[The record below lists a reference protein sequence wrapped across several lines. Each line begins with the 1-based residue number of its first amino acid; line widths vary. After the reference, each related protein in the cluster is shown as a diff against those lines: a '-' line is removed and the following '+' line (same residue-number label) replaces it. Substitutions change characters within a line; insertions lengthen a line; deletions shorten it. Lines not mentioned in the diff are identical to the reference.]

1 MAEIKPMIHK
11 YCQNGTYMLLDVNSG
26 IINVIDKMT
35 YDVLDV
41 YDGTNKDAV
50 YQAFA
55 GTYDKKDLDETLG
68 ELDELI
74 EKEML
79 FAPMTENFKVVAE
92 EEPVIKSLCLNIA
105 HDCNLRCQYCFASQ
119 GDYDTHK
126 RELMS
131 FDVAKHAVDLLIKST
146 EGKRQHCEID
156 FFGGEPLMNFGVV
169 KQTIEYIREQEK
181 IHDKVFKLSLTT
193 NGMLLD
199 PAKVKYLT
207 DNHISL
213 ILSLDG
219 RPEVHD
225 RMRPDAG
232 GHGSYKTCA
241 DNQVYAAKHRN
252 GEEYYVRGT
261 YTKYNLDFT
270 KDVEHMADLG
280 FEGLSMEPVV
290 GDDLSY
296 AITDDDLARI
306 YEEYDRLADFYLKR
320 MDEGRPFIYYHFIMD
335 LYRGPCIAKR
345 LRGCGAGHE
354 YMCVVPN
361 GDIYPCHQFVGQD
374 DYVIGNVYVWFHRL
388 VVAVSRPLH
397 HYLCGNTQCQSVA
410 DECPSSGMGSQQ
422 GVFGC
427 DGVYTF
433 ISLVVSF
440 PYRVVDFRKFPQFF
454 QIIVHLLVADDR
466 KCLVIF
472 KVYAFVFFQ
481 YRLAVVV

>member
-1 MAEIKPMIHK
+1 MSEQINPMIHK

-26 IINVIDKMT
+26 IINVIDKVT
-35 YDVLDV
+35 YDILDI

-50 YQAFA
+50 YEAL
-55 GTYDKKDLDETLG
+55 GTTYSQRELDESLA

-74 EKEML
+74 GKEML
-79 FAPMTENFKVVAE
+79 FAPMCDNFKVVAE

-105 HDCNLRCQYCFASQ
+105 HDCNLRCKYCFASQ

-131 FDVAKHAVDLLIKST
+131 FDVAKRAVDLLIRST

-156 FFGGEPLMNFGVV
+156 FFGGEPLMNFDVV

-181 IHDKVFKLSLTT
+181 IHNKIFKLSLTT

-207 DNHISL
+207 DQHISL

-219 RPEVHD
+219 RPEVHN

-232 GHGSYKTCA
+232 GRDSYDTCA
-241 DNQVYAAKHRN
+241 RNQVYAAKHRN

-270 KDVEHMADLG
+270 EDVRHMADLG

-296 AITDDDLARI
+296 AITDDDLPRI
-306 YEEYDRLADFYLKR
+306 FDEYDRLTDFYLQR
-320 MDEGRPFIYYHFIMD
+320 YDEGRPFIYYHFIMD

-374 DYVIGNVYVWFHRL
+374 GYVIGNVYEGVTNDTLPALFRDMHVLSKPECCKCWAKFFCSGGCH
-388 VVAVSRPLH
+388 ANNIK
-397 HYLCGNTQCQSVA
+397 YGGNIQTPYELSCRIQKKRI
-410 DECPSSGMGSQQ
+410 ECAMYIQA
-422 GVFGC
+422 
-427 DGVYTF
+427 
-433 ISLVVSF
+433 
-440 PYRVVDFRKFPQFF
+440 K
-454 QIIVHLLVADDR
+454 
-466 KCLVIF
+466 
-472 KVYAFVFFQ
+472 
-481 YRLAVVV
+481 LAMKRQEAAQE

>member
-1 MAEIKPMIHK
+1 MSEQINPMIHK

-26 IINVIDKMT
+26 IINVIDKVT
-35 YDVLDV
+35 YDILDI

-50 YQAFA
+50 YEAL
-55 GTYDKKDLDETLG
+55 GTTYSQRELDESLA

-74 EKEML
+74 GKEML
-79 FAPMTENFKVVAE
+79 FAPMCDNFKVVAE

-105 HDCNLRCQYCFASQ
+105 HDCNLRCKYCFASQ

-131 FDVAKHAVDLLIKST
+131 FDVAKRAVDLLIRST

-156 FFGGEPLMNFGVV
+156 FFGGEPLMNFDVV

-181 IHDKVFKLSLTT
+181 IHNKIFKLSLTT

-207 DNHISL
+207 DQHISL

-219 RPEVHD
+219 RPEVHN

-232 GHGSYKTCA
+232 GRDSYDTCA
-241 DNQVYAAKHRN
+241 RNQVYAAKYRN

-270 KDVEHMADLG
+270 EDVRHMADLG

-296 AITDDDLARI
+296 AITDDDLPRI
-306 YEEYDRLADFYLKR
+306 FDEYDRLTDFYLQR
-320 MDEGRPFIYYHFIMD
+320 YDEGRPFIYYHFIMD

-374 DYVIGNVYVWFHRL
+374 GYVIGNVYEGVTNDTLPALFRDMHVLNKPECCKCWAKFFCSGGCH
-388 VVAVSRPLH
+388 ANNIK
-397 HYLCGNTQCQSVA
+397 YGGNIQTPYELSCRIQKKRI
-410 DECPSSGMGSQQ
+410 ECAMYIQA
-422 GVFGC
+422 
-427 DGVYTF
+427 
-433 ISLVVSF
+433 
-440 PYRVVDFRKFPQFF
+440 K
-454 QIIVHLLVADDR
+454 
-466 KCLVIF
+466 
-472 KVYAFVFFQ
+472 
-481 YRLAVVV
+481 LAMKRQEAAQE

>member
-1 MAEIKPMIHK
+1 MSEQINPMIHK

-26 IINVIDKMT
+26 IINVIDKVT
-35 YDVLDV
+35 YDILDI

-50 YQAFA
+50 IEAL
-55 GTYDKKDLDETLG
+55 GTTYSQRELDESLA

-74 EKEML
+74 GKEML
-79 FAPMTENFKVVAE
+79 FAPMCDNFKVVAE

-105 HDCNLRCQYCFASQ
+105 HDCNLRCKYCFASQ

-131 FDVAKHAVDLLIKST
+131 FDVAKRAVDLLIRST

-156 FFGGEPLMNFGVV
+156 FFGGEPLMNFDVV

-181 IHDKVFKLSLTT
+181 IHNKIFKLSLTT

-207 DNHISL
+207 DQHISL

-219 RPEVHD
+219 RPEVHN

-232 GHGSYKTCA
+232 GRDSYDTCA
-241 DNQVYAAKHRN
+241 RNQVYAAKHRN

-270 KDVEHMADLG
+270 EDVRHMADLG

-296 AITDDDLARI
+296 AITDDDLPRI
-306 YEEYDRLADFYLKR
+306 FDEYDRLTDFYLQR
-320 MDEGRPFIYYHFIMD
+320 YDEGRPFIYYHFIMD

-374 DYVIGNVYVWFHRL
+374 GYVIGNVYEGVTNDTLPALFRDMHVLNKPECCKCWAKFFCSGGCH
-388 VVAVSRPLH
+388 ANNIK
-397 HYLCGNTQCQSVA
+397 YGGNIQTPYELSCRIQKKRI
-410 DECPSSGMGSQQ
+410 ECAMYIQA
-422 GVFGC
+422 
-427 DGVYTF
+427 
-433 ISLVVSF
+433 
-440 PYRVVDFRKFPQFF
+440 K
-454 QIIVHLLVADDR
+454 
-466 KCLVIF
+466 
-472 KVYAFVFFQ
+472 
-481 YRLAVVV
+481 LAMKRQEAAQE

>member
-1 MAEIKPMIHK
+1 MSEQINPMIHK

-26 IINVIDKMT
+26 IINVIDKVT
-35 YDVLDV
+35 YDILDI

-50 YQAFA
+50 YEAL
-55 GTYDKKDLDETLG
+55 GTTYSQRELDESLA

-74 EKEML
+74 GKEML
-79 FAPMTENFKVVAE
+79 FAPMCDNFKVVAE

-105 HDCNLRCQYCFASQ
+105 HDCNLRCKYCFASQ

-131 FDVAKHAVDLLIKST
+131 FDVAKRAVDLLIRST

-156 FFGGEPLMNFGVV
+156 FFGGEPLMNFDVV

-181 IHDKVFKLSLTT
+181 IHNKIFKLSLTT

-207 DNHISL
+207 DQHISL

-219 RPEVHD
+219 RPEVHN

-232 GHGSYKTCA
+232 GRDSYDTCA
-241 DNQVYAAKHRN
+241 RNQVYSAKHRN

-270 KDVEHMADLG
+270 EDVRHMADLG

-296 AITDDDLARI
+296 AITDDDLPRI
-306 YEEYDRLADFYLKR
+306 FDEYDRLTDFYLQR
-320 MDEGRPFIYYHFIMD
+320 YDEGRPFIYYHFIMD

-374 DYVIGNVYVWFHRL
+374 GYVIGNVYEGVTNDTLPALFRDMHVLNKPECCKCWAKFFCSGGCH
-388 VVAVSRPLH
+388 ANNIK
-397 HYLCGNTQCQSVA
+397 YGGNIQTPYELSCRIQKKRI
-410 DECPSSGMGSQQ
+410 ECAMYIQA
-422 GVFGC
+422 
-427 DGVYTF
+427 
-433 ISLVVSF
+433 
-440 PYRVVDFRKFPQFF
+440 K
-454 QIIVHLLVADDR
+454 
-466 KCLVIF
+466 
-472 KVYAFVFFQ
+472 
-481 YRLAVVV
+481 LAMKRQEAAQE

>member
-68 ELDELI
+68 ELDGLI

-105 HDCNLRCQYCFASQ
+105 HDCNLRCKYCFASQ

-131 FDVAKHAVDLLIKST
+131 FDVAKHAVDMLIKST

-241 DNQVYAAKHRN
+241 ENQVYAAKHRN

-296 AITDDDLARI
+296 AITDDDLPRI

-374 DYVIGNVYVWFHRL
+374 DYVIGNVY
-388 VVAVSRPLH
+388 
-397 HYLCGNTQCQSVA
+397 
-410 DECPSSGMGSQQ
+410 
-422 GVFGC
+422 
-427 DGVYTF
+427 DGVTNAELPPLFRDMHVLNKPICCDCWAKFFCSGGCHANNIKYGGNIQT
-433 ISLVVSF
+433 
-440 PYRVVDFRKFPQFF
+440 PYELSCKIQKKRIECAMYIQAVLAMRGQK
-454 QIIVHLLVADDR
+454 A
-466 KCLVIF
+466 
-472 KVYAFVFFQ
+472 
-481 YRLAVVV
+481 RLFGDPEENCEGCGACE

>member
-1 MAEIKPMIHK
+1 MAGIIKPMIHK

-41 YDGTNKDAV
+41 YDGTNKEAV
-50 YQAFA
+50 YRAFA
-55 GTYDKKDLDETLG
+55 DTYGTQELGETLE

-74 EKEML
+74 KEELL
-79 FAPMTENFKVVAE
+79 FAPMCQSFEVVAKE
-92 EEPVIKSLCLNIA
+92 RPIVKSLCLNIA

-131 FDVAKHAVDLLIKST
+131 FDVAKHAVDLLILST

-169 KQTIEYIREQEK
+169 KQTIAYIREQEK
-181 IHDKVFKLSLTT
+181 KHNKVFKLSLTT

-199 PAKVKYLT
+199 PEKVRFLT

-225 RMRPDAG
+225 RMRPCAG
-232 GHGSYKTCA
+232 GGGSYKKCA
-241 DNQVYAAKHRN
+241 ENLAYAVSHRR

-261 YTKYNLDFT
+261 FTKYNLDFT
-270 KDVEHMADLG
+270 EDVAHMADLG
-280 FEGLSMEPVV
+280 FDGLSMEPVV
-290 GDDLSY
+290 GDEASY
-296 AITDDDLARI
+296 AITEEDLPRI
-306 YEEYDRLADFYLKR
+306 YEEYDRLTVFYLQR
-320 MDEGRPFIYYHFIMD
+320 YFSGHPIIYYHFIMD

-354 YMCVVPN
+354 YMCVTPDGN
-361 GDIYPCHQFVGQD
+361 IYPCHQFVGQEE
-374 DYVIGNVYVWFHRL
+374 YILGNVYDGITNDVLPPVFRDTHVLNKERCCACWAKFFCSGGCH
-388 VVAVSRPLH
+388 ANNIK
-397 HYLCGNTQCQSVA
+397 YGGNIETPFELSCKIQKKRIECAMYIQATLAIKRQEAEARKERKQS
-410 DECPSSGMGSQQ
+410 
-422 GVFGC
+422 
-427 DGVYTF
+427 
-433 ISLVVSF
+433 
-440 PYRVVDFRKFPQFF
+440 
-454 QIIVHLLVADDR
+454 
-466 KCLVIF
+466 
-472 KVYAFVFFQ
+472 
-481 YRLAVVV
+481 

>member
-1 MAEIKPMIHK
+1 MSEQINPMIHK

-26 IINVIDKMT
+26 IINVIDKVT
-35 YDVLDV
+35 YDILDI

-50 YQAFA
+50 YEAL
-55 GTYDKKDLDETLG
+55 GTIYSQRELDESLA

-74 EKEML
+74 GKEML
-79 FAPMTENFKVVAE
+79 FAPMCDNFKVVAE

-105 HDCNLRCQYCFASQ
+105 HDCNLRCKYCFASQ

-131 FDVAKHAVDLLIKST
+131 FDVAKRAVDLLIRST

-156 FFGGEPLMNFGVV
+156 FFGGEPLMNFDVV

-181 IHDKVFKLSLTT
+181 IHNKIFKLSLTT

-207 DNHISL
+207 DQHISL

-219 RPEVHD
+219 RPEVHN

-232 GHGSYKTCA
+232 GRDSYDTCA
-241 DNQVYAAKHRN
+241 RNQVYAAKHRN

-270 KDVEHMADLG
+270 EDVRHMADLG

-296 AITDDDLARI
+296 AITDDDLPRI
-306 YEEYDRLADFYLKR
+306 FDEYDRLTDFYLQR
-320 MDEGRPFIYYHFIMD
+320 YDEGRPFIYYHFIMD

-374 DYVIGNVYVWFHRL
+374 GYVIGNVYEGVTNDTLPALFRDMHVLNKPECCKCWAKFFCSGGCH
-388 VVAVSRPLH
+388 ANNIK
-397 HYLCGNTQCQSVA
+397 YGGNIQTPYELSCRIQKKRI
-410 DECPSSGMGSQQ
+410 ECAMYIQA
-422 GVFGC
+422 
-427 DGVYTF
+427 
-433 ISLVVSF
+433 
-440 PYRVVDFRKFPQFF
+440 K
-454 QIIVHLLVADDR
+454 
-466 KCLVIF
+466 
-472 KVYAFVFFQ
+472 
-481 YRLAVVV
+481 LAMKRQEAAQE

>member
-1 MAEIKPMIHK
+1 MSEQINPMIHK

-26 IINVIDKMT
+26 IINVIDKVT
-35 YDVLDV
+35 YDILDI

-50 YQAFA
+50 YEAL
-55 GTYDKKDLDETLG
+55 GTTYSQRELDESLA

-74 EKEML
+74 GKEML
-79 FAPMTENFKVVAE
+79 FAPMCDNFKVVAE

-105 HDCNLRCQYCFASQ
+105 HDCNLRCKYCFASQ

-131 FDVAKHAVDLLIKST
+131 FDVAKRAVNLLIRST

-156 FFGGEPLMNFGVV
+156 FFGGEPLMNFDVV

-181 IHDKVFKLSLTT
+181 IHNKIFKLSLTT

-207 DNHISL
+207 DQHISL

-219 RPEVHD
+219 RPEVHN

-232 GHGSYKTCA
+232 GRDSYDTCA
-241 DNQVYAAKHRN
+241 RNQVYAAKHRN

-270 KDVEHMADLG
+270 EDVRHMADLG

-296 AITDDDLARI
+296 AITDDDLPRI
-306 YEEYDRLADFYLKR
+306 FDEYDRLTDFYLQR
-320 MDEGRPFIYYHFIMD
+320 YDEGRPFIYYHFIMD

-374 DYVIGNVYVWFHRL
+374 GYVIGNVYEGVTNDTLPALFRDMHVLNKPECCKCWAKFFCSGGCH
-388 VVAVSRPLH
+388 ANNIK
-397 HYLCGNTQCQSVA
+397 YGGNIQTPYELSCRIQKKRI
-410 DECPSSGMGSQQ
+410 ECAMYIQA
-422 GVFGC
+422 
-427 DGVYTF
+427 
-433 ISLVVSF
+433 
-440 PYRVVDFRKFPQFF
+440 K
-454 QIIVHLLVADDR
+454 
-466 KCLVIF
+466 
-472 KVYAFVFFQ
+472 
-481 YRLAVVV
+481 LAMKRQEAAQE

>member
-1 MAEIKPMIHK
+1 MSEQINPMIHK

-26 IINVIDKMT
+26 IINVIDKVT
-35 YDVLDV
+35 YDILDI

-50 YQAFA
+50 YEAL
-55 GTYDKKDLDETLG
+55 GTTYSQRELDESLA

-74 EKEML
+74 GKEML
-79 FAPMTENFKVVAE
+79 FAPMCDNFKVVAE

-105 HDCNLRCQYCFASQ
+105 HDCNLRCKYCFASQ

-131 FDVAKHAVDLLIKST
+131 FDVAKRAVDLLIRST

-156 FFGGEPLMNFGVV
+156 FFGGEPLMNFDVV

-181 IHDKVFKLSLTT
+181 IHNKIFKLSLTT

-207 DNHISL
+207 DQHISL

-219 RPEVHD
+219 RPEVHN

-232 GHGSYKTCA
+232 GRDSYDTCA
-241 DNQVYAAKHRN
+241 RNQVYAAKHRN

-270 KDVEHMADLG
+270 EDVRHMADLG

-296 AITDDDLARI
+296 AITDDDLPRI
-306 YEEYDRLADFYLKR
+306 FDEYDRLTDFYLQR
-320 MDEGRPFIYYHFIMD
+320 YDEGRPFIYYHFIMD

-374 DYVIGNVYVWFHRL
+374 GYVIGNVYEGVTNDTLPALFRDMHVLNKPKCCKCWAKFFCSGGCHANNIKYGGNIQTPYELSCRIQKKRIECAMYIQAKL
-388 VVAVSRPLH
+388 AMKRQEAV
-397 HYLCGNTQCQSVA
+397 Q
-410 DECPSSGMGSQQ
+410 E
-422 GVFGC
+422 
-427 DGVYTF
+427 
-433 ISLVVSF
+433 
-440 PYRVVDFRKFPQFF
+440 
-454 QIIVHLLVADDR
+454 
-466 KCLVIF
+466 
-472 KVYAFVFFQ
+472 
-481 YRLAVVV
+481 

>member
-1 MAEIKPMIHK
+1 MSEQINPMIHK

-26 IINVIDKMT
+26 IINVIDKVT
-35 YDVLDV
+35 YDILDI

-50 YQAFA
+50 YEAL
-55 GTYDKKDLDETLG
+55 GTTYSQRELDESLA

-74 EKEML
+74 GKEML
-79 FAPMTENFKVVAE
+79 FAPMCDNFKVVAE

-105 HDCNLRCQYCFASQ
+105 HDCNLRCKYCFASQ

-131 FDVAKHAVDLLIKST
+131 FDVAKRAVDLLIRST

-156 FFGGEPLMNFGVV
+156 FFGGEPLMNFDVV

-181 IHDKVFKLSLTT
+181 IHNKIFKLSLTT

-207 DNHISL
+207 DQHISL

-219 RPEVHD
+219 RPEVHN

-232 GHGSYKTCA
+232 GRDSYDTCA
-241 DNQVYAAKHRN
+241 RNQVYAAKHRN

-270 KDVEHMADLG
+270 EDVRHMADLG

-296 AITDDDLARI
+296 AITDDDLPRI
-306 YEEYDRLADFYLKR
+306 FDEYDRLTDFYLQR
-320 MDEGRPFIYYHFIMD
+320 YDEGRPFIYYHFIMD

-374 DYVIGNVYVWFHRL
+374 GYVIGNVYEGVTNDTLPALFRDMHVLNKPECCKCWAKFFCSGGCH
-388 VVAVSRPLH
+388 ANNIKYGGNIQTP
-397 HYLCGNTQCQSVA
+397 YELCCRIQKKRI
-410 DECPSSGMGSQQ
+410 ECAMYIQA
-422 GVFGC
+422 
-427 DGVYTF
+427 
-433 ISLVVSF
+433 
-440 PYRVVDFRKFPQFF
+440 K
-454 QIIVHLLVADDR
+454 
-466 KCLVIF
+466 
-472 KVYAFVFFQ
+472 
-481 YRLAVVV
+481 LAMKRQEAAQE